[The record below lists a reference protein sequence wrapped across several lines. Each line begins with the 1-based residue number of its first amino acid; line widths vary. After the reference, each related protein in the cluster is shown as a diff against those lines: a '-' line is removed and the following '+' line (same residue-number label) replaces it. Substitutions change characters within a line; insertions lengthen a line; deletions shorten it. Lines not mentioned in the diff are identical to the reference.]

1 MLPGDFYIVDVKY
14 DPETELARELKV
26 SEPFNFR
33 PGPACWVDRE
43 QVIGMIEDGFLVES
57 LPTIFRM
64 LLKRLL
70 IKVVEVN
77 GKKYLRTDS
86 ARIPADFI
94 IRSQAGGMVRGL
106 HG

>member
-1 MLPGDFYIVDVKY
+1 MLPGDFYIVDVRY

-33 PGPACWVDRE
+33 PGPAFWVDRE
-43 QVIGMIEDGFLVES
+43 QVIGMIEDGFLVEF
-57 LPTIFRM
+57 LPPAFRM

-77 GKKYLRTDS
+77 GKKYLRADS

-94 IRSQAGGMVRGL
+94 VRPQEGRMV

>member
-14 DPETELARELKV
+14 DPETELAREIKV

-33 PGPACWVDRE
+33 PGPAFWVDRE

-57 LPTIFRM
+57 LPPVFRM

-77 GKKYLRTDS
+77 GKKYLRADG
-86 ARIPADFI
+86 APIPADFI
-94 IRSQAGGMVRGL
+94 AQPEFGMI
-106 HG
+106 